1 MEGDWEKGEARTP
14 VRISINFIL
23 ITIEACRGY
32 CLNIDLL
39 YSGLVNRSWEIHH
52 KLPNFP
58 GRSVMVAPVIW
69 DDGEWF
75 ESNVLDHE
83 FRQS

>member
-1 MEGDWEKGEARTP
+1 MLTLQILLLKKIKVLYLLPTQKVLACTMEGDWEKGEARTP

-52 KLPNFP
+52 KLPIP
-58 GRSVMVAPVIW
+58 RS
-69 DDGEWF
+69 
-75 ESNVLDHE
+75 
-83 FRQS
+83 